1 MGRLGNGGVDV
12 QSDIKRGEN
21 APSLYRAARDL
32 RCLCHTTA
40 GQALSSPCHL
50 SNARPMG
57 GSSTIERCRNNR
69 QRRQPHQIAK
79 ARHERTLEDIGRPGR
94 IGDYST
100 APPTGRVEN
109 WRAHFRWRV
118 SSRALSIARWV
129 HSSTMATVPAP
140 ATSNGACGFPALRFP
155 VRFMPRVMGPI
166 MLGALSAPVVGAGPG
181 SP

>member
-1 MGRLGNGGVDV
+1 MIRDASGHRRCGPATGGSETRMGRTKIIDRTDQIHAVL
-12 QSDIKRGEN
+12 QRQC
-21 APSLYRAARDL
+21 AAR
-32 RCLCHTTA
+32 
-40 GQALSSPCHL
+40 
-50 SNARPMG
+50 
-57 GSSTIERCRNNR
+57 
-69 QRRQPHQIAK
+69 QR
-79 ARHERTLEDIGRPGR
+79 
-94 IGDYST
+94 ST
-100 APPTGRVEN
+100 AACQRDQMCTEGRVEPVTVDGGITPPTPASSRVEN

-166 MLGALSAPVVGAGPG
+166 MLGALSAPVVGAGLD

>member
-21 APSLYRAARDL
+21 APSLYRATRDL

-100 APPTGRVEN
+100 APPQVGSRTDARTVGGGFPVAR
-109 WRAHFRWRV
+109 FRWRGGF
-118 SSRALSIARWV
+118 
-129 HSSTMATVPAP
+129 TVPPWPRFQLPPRQTERAVFP
-140 ATSNGACGFPALRFP
+140 HSAFLFAACQGLWDLSCWERFRHP
-155 VRFMPRVMGPI
+155 
-166 MLGALSAPVVGAGPG
+166 S
-181 SP
+181 